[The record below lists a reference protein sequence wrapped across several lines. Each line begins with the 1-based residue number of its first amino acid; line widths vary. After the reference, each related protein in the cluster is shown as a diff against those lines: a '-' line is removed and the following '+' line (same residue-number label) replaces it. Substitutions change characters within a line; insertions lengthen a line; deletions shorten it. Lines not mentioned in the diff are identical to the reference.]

1 MTPPVQLSDGLAPP
15 TPPLLLRIKEAATWL
30 HASDKT
36 VRRLIDTGKLES
48 VKIRGLRLVRQSS
61 LVALMEKGTA

>member
-1 MTPPVQLSDGLAPP
+1 MNATA
-15 TPPLLLRIKEAATWL
+15 LLRIKEAA
-30 HASDKT
+30 AFIRSSDKT

-61 LVALMEKGTA
+61 LSLLMEKGTA